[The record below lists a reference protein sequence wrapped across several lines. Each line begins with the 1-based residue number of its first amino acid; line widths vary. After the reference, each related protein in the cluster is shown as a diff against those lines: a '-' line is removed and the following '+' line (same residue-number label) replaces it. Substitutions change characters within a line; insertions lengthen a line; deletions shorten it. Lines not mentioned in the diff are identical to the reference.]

1 VRWGAAHHPE
11 QVSPPRPRQ
20 TGVLETPL
28 AVIHPQPGEAADRGS
43 GDRETVSFGFDQVRS
58 ASELLAQR
66 TLERV
71 LDLVVEA
78 LDVNE
83 LVQQADVNMLL
94 SRLDVNAV
102 LEKVDVNALLSRV
115 DLDALLDRVDVNRLI
130 TRVDIDSIAQHTDI
144 GAVVVA
150 SSENM
155 ASGAVDIVRGQV
167 VAADQRIDRW
177 VHRLLR
183 RKAGGPAGPSTLLKA
198 EAGT

>member
-1 VRWGAAHHPE
+1 
-11 QVSPPRPRQ
+11 
-20 TGVLETPL
+20 
-28 AVIHPQPGEAADRGS
+28 
-43 GDRETVSFGFDQVRS
+43 VSFGFDQVRS

-130 TRVDIDSIAQHTDI
+130 TRVDIDSIARHTDI
-144 GAVVVA
+144 GAVFVA

-155 ASGAVDIVRGQV
+155 ASGAVDMVRGQA

-183 RKAGGPAGPSTLLKA
+183 RKTGGPAGPPTLPKA

>member
-1 VRWGAAHHPE
+1 
-11 QVSPPRPRQ
+11 
-20 TGVLETPL
+20 
-28 AVIHPQPGEAADRGS
+28 
-43 GDRETVSFGFDQVRS
+43 VSFGFDQVRS

-66 TLERV
+66 TMERV

-83 LVQQADVNMLL
+83 LIQQADVNMLL

-144 GAVVVA
+144 GAIFVA
-150 SSENM
+150 SSGNVT
-155 ASGAVDIVRGQV
+155 SGAVDIVRGQA
-167 VAADQRIDRW
+167 VAADRRIDRW

-183 RKAGGPAGPSTLLKA
+183 RKTGGLVGPPTLPNA
-198 EAGT
+198 EAET